1 MKYLVFIKKN
11 ILFKFQL
18 MDLFIN
24 NTHIKYI
31 PVNKMLENMFEHNS
45 GISKFESEKSDLSLK
60 KDKLAADTF
69 KTIKKKENS
78 RVRL

>member
-1 MKYLVFIKKN
+1 
-11 ILFKFQL
+11 

-45 GISKFESEKSDLSLK
+45 KITKFESEKSDLSLK

-69 KTIKKKENS
+69 KTIKTKENS
-78 RVRL
+78 RVRI